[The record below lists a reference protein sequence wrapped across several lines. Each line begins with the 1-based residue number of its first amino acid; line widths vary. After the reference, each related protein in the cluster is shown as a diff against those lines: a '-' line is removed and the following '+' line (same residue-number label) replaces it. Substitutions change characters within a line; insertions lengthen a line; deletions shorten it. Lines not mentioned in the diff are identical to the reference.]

1 MSKKELLIELL
12 KQSLGDRLTK
22 LEKNEKEAE
31 ASLKLISTTYEG
43 FSKKISDLVKLREEK
58 ISKEKSEEMKK
69 HQNKPAENPKSKK
82 REMAPA
88 KQIKKPNVASNNI
101 NTKKNV
107 NEKIS
112 DKKLNLAKTKSSA
125 NFNNKKPPER
135 VRGKSIGGR
144 INTEVSRNTI
154 GINPTGNNIKK
165 KIIGGNKKDKEK
177 DNFLNEAPR
186 RNTIGGNMVK
196 RPMRTSKSMGRLG
209 NKPSLKKNPN
219 KKKEEEMQKM
229 VNNIKIEDKDLTAE
243 LYNNEEEVKEE
254 KKEEEIIPPTLM
266 SCYTKG
272 ILEKSIL
279 QFLTKNEQIVLFACN
294 KSLSK
299 LIITI
304 LKDAITEYKQAYD
317 ILIGETIDDKIR
329 GLEEKYSKEELNEP
343 LKNFEL
349 TRGALKA
356 IGYLDGEMYLRIF
369 IRPVQEKK
377 LEEISVIYRIFCHFL
392 GIENIAEI
400 KNDKIFWEKFSKYVL
415 DNKGEKLSEFCIES
429 SKKFKFDNKIILKVK
444 SLSKDLNEKLKP
456 KYWSNICGTTGFFV
470 FMIKDAVEYSGVL
483 EDKKTQPS
491 RIKENYLYVKSL
503 FEKLDKYVN
512 FLEGLN

>member
-1 MSKKELLIELL
+1 MSKKEILIELL
-12 KQSLGDRLTK
+12 KQSLGERLTK

-31 ASLKLISTTYEG
+31 ASLKLISTTFDG
-43 FSKKISDLVKLREEK
+43 FSKKISALVKLREEK
-58 ISKEKSEEMKK
+58 VLKEKSEEIKK
-69 HQNKPAENPKSKK
+69 HQNKPVDNPKSKK
-82 REMAPA
+82 REMPPA
-88 KQIKKPNVASNNI
+88 KIIKKQSVAINNI

-112 DKKLNLAKTKSSA
+112 DKKPNLAKTKSSA
-125 NFNNKKPPER
+125 NLNNKKPVER
-135 VRGKSIGGR
+135 VRGKSIGR
-144 INTEVSRNTI
+144 LNTEVSRNTI
-154 GINPTGNNIKK
+154 AINPTGNNIKK
-165 KIIGGNKKDKEK
+165 KIIGGNKKEK

-196 RPMRTSKSMGRLG
+196 RPMRTSKSMGRLA

-243 LYNNEEEVKEE
+243 LYNEEEVKEE
-254 KKEEEIIPPTLM
+254 IKEEIIPPTLM

-279 QFLTKNEQIVLFACN
+279 QFLTKNEQIILFSCN

-299 LIITI
+299 LTINI
-304 LKDAITEYKQAYD
+304 LKDAISQYKQDYD
-317 ILIGETIDDKIR
+317 ILIGETIDDKIK

-343 LKNFEL
+343 LKKFEL
-349 TRGALKA
+349 SRGTLKA
-356 IGYLDGEMYLRIF
+356 IGLLDDEIYMRIF
-369 IRPVQEKK
+369 IRPVQEKILK
-377 LEEISVIYRIFCHFL
+377 EISTIYRIFCQFL
-392 GIENIAEI
+392 GFNDIVEI
-400 KNDKIFWEKFSKYVL
+400 KNDKLFWEKFSKYVL
-415 DNKGEKLSEFCIES
+415 DNKGEKLSKFCSET
-429 SKKFKFDNKIILKVK
+429 SKKFIFDDKNILKVK
-444 SLSKDLNEKLKP
+444 SLAKDLNEKLKP
-456 KYWSNICGTTGFFV
+456 KYWTNICGTTGFFV

-491 RIKENYLYVKSL
+491 RIKENYLYVKGL